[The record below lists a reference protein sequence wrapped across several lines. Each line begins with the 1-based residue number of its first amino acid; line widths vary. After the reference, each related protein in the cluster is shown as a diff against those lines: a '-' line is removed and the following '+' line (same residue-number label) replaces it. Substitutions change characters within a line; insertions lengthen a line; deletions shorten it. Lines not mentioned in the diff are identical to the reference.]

1 LKLSAKRQIGET
13 NPIGFFV
20 KYLYLNNMR
29 LFFEQRRVKNEAKT
43 NPNEAK
49 TNPILRQISQFQPFE
64 PAFFGTALVEK

>member
-1 LKLSAKRQIGET
+1 
-13 NPIGFFV
+13 
-20 KYLYLNNMR
+20 MR